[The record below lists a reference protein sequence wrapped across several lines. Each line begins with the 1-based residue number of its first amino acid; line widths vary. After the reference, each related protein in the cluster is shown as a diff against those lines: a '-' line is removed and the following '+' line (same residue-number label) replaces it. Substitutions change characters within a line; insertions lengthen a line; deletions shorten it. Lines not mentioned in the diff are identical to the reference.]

1 MFRIRSFRATVRG
14 WATILGMLKLSYK
27 RKNELFAECH
37 LLDQAGDTRGL
48 PVDEDNKLKEY
59 SIG

>member
-1 MFRIRSFRATVRG
+1 MRG